1 MKFGASII
9 LATYCPNTERYML
22 CEKSLCQIHRTSG
35 LERDQYELIVINN
48 GGTHNHLLQDM
59 DADLI
64 ITNSKNIGQAA
75 ALNQGASVARSDN
88 LAFIDDDLSFEQ
100 NWLQVGIKML
110 NCYQHYVVSLRNVPG
125 RYTIGMT
132 GRGHKEARSV
142 GGNWIM
148 RKWLYEKVGKF
159 GVGYYDFGGLWTRN
173 LIRCGHKFVVSK
185 KPYII
190 HMGRGHSI
198 VGKSYR
204 KYGQTMKQQ
213 VSRAHD

>member
-1 MKFGASII
+1 MKLVASII
-9 LATYCPNTERYML
+9 LATYCLNEERY
-22 CEKSLCQIHRTSG
+22 SLMAQCFSEIHHTG
-35 LERDQYELIVINN
+35 LPKESYELIVIDN
-48 GGTHNHLLQDM
+48 GGEVGGMHRGLIEKL

-75 ALNQGASVARSDN
+75 ALNQGASVARSSN

-100 NWLQVGIKML
+100 NWLQVGIEML
-110 NCYQHYVVSLRNVPG
+110 NRYQHYVVSLRKVPS
-125 RYTIGMT
+125 RYWIGTT

-173 LIRCGHKFVVSK
+173 LIRRGHKFVVSK

-204 KYGQTMKQQ
+204 QYAARQT
-213 VSRAHD
+213 A